1 MPELSTMGKGSRK
14 QTGAVDYSE
23 EWKTYFYANG
33 EGIFQPAIHFESAMI
48 KAAVSF
54 KIQGKGRK
62 TYKDLFQSAVF
73 VTPEEILHGLEVPE
87 ELDTDGDKQLYLDVR
102 PVVIQRSRIVRM
114 RPAFKPGWKLDFT
127 IEVIDDTIH
136 PEVVNDVLTLAG
148 KTVGIGDYR
157 PRFGRFMVT
166 QFSVNN

>member
-1 MPELSTMGKGSRK
+1 
-14 QTGAVDYSE
+14 
-23 EWKTYFYANG
+23 
-33 EGIFQPAIHFESAMI
+33 MI